1 MKFIFIA
8 SILFNVL
15 YCQQYR
21 GAELRTLDSFL
32 YGRFDARFKPAQGD
46 GLVSSF
52 FTYNDDNPNTPWAEI
67 DVEVLGVYHNV
78 VDFNTITRGQDS
90 HIRQHYVDF
99 NPHLNFHTYSFE
111 WTPDYVAWFID
122 NEEVYRQTGSHIDSL
137 YVSQKIMMNIWNP
150 VYVDWVG
157 AWNSEIL
164 PRFSFYDYVS
174 YSAYTPGMGDSG
186 TESNFTFSWKDDFDT
201 FDYNRWEKSDD
212 HTWGGNQ
219 SLFIDENIHFENGN
233 LILCLTDED
242 NTGYVDNHPP
252 KALWARQNE
261 NILTVR
267 YSEEIDESSGVELNN
282 YSLSGVS
289 FTNALMHNDQRT
301 VDLTMDQFNLSST
314 AMGIFNAQDDSDNIA
329 STNIVWIDIPQPLG
343 DTIKINTGGGQS
355 GDFLQDQI
363 WGPDKEYGHVAG
375 NFQFVSDDID
385 IQNTDNTDN
394 DDIYRSSLNRV
405 ALYKIRVKPGI
416 YSLALSFSEN
426 HYDNA
431 GDRVFDIFVEGNL
444 KVDGLDVLDHVPAFS
459 LYNINFD
466 NIEVLDGVL
475 DIHLSADIYGVGYGA
490 AGTFING
497 IEVVLENSLSNDTNV
512 AKEFSLQKPY
522 PNPFNNNISIP
533 IISNVKS
540 YVLIE
545 IFDINGRKV
554 ETVFNGIA
562 LPGETEFKWDAN
574 LYSSGTYLI
583 HLIINGDNS
592 YEKIMLIK

>member
-111 WTPDYVAWFID
+111 WTPDYVAWFIN

-150 VYVDWVG
+150 VYADWVG

-164 PRFSFYDYVS
+164 PRFSYYDYVS
-174 YSAYTPGMGDSG
+174 YSAYTPGAGDSG

-233 LILCLTDED
+233 LILCL
-242 NTGYVDNHPP
+242 
-252 KALWARQNE
+252 
-261 NILTVR
+261 
-267 YSEEIDESSGVELNN
+267 
-282 YSLSGVS
+282 
-289 FTNALMHNDQRT
+289 
-301 VDLTMDQFNLSST
+301 
-314 AMGIFNAQDDSDNIA
+314 
-329 STNIVWIDIPQPLG
+329 
-343 DTIKINTGGGQS
+343 
-355 GDFLQDQI
+355 
-363 WGPDKEYGHVAG
+363 
-375 NFQFVSDDID
+375 
-385 IQNTDNTDN
+385 
-394 DDIYRSSLNRV
+394 
-405 ALYKIRVKPGI
+405 
-416 YSLALSFSEN
+416 
-426 HYDNA
+426 
-431 GDRVFDIFVEGNL
+431 
-444 KVDGLDVLDHVPAFS
+444 
-459 LYNINFD
+459 
-466 NIEVLDGVL
+466 
-475 DIHLSADIYGVGYGA
+475 AD
-490 AGTFING
+490 
-497 IEVVLENSLSNDTNV
+497 
-512 AKEFSLQKPY
+512 
-522 PNPFNNNISIP
+522 
-533 IISNVKS
+533 
-540 YVLIE
+540 
-545 IFDINGRKV
+545 
-554 ETVFNGIA
+554 
-562 LPGETEFKWDAN
+562 
-574 LYSSGTYLI
+574 
-583 HLIINGDNS
+583 
-592 YEKIMLIK
+592 

>member
-1 MKFIFIA
+1 MKFLLIV
-8 SILFNVL
+8 SILFNTV
-15 YCQQYR
+15 YCRQYR
-21 GAELRTLDSFL
+21 GAELRTIESFL
-32 YGRFDARFKPAQGD
+32 YGRFDARFKAAQGD
-46 GLVSSF
+46 GLLSSF

-99 NPHLNFHTYSFE
+99 NPHLSFHTYSFE

-122 NEEVYRQTGSHIDSL
+122 NDEVYRQIGSHVDSL

-150 VYVDWVG
+150 VYADWVG
-157 AWNSEIL
+157 LWDSEVL
-164 PRFSFYDYVS
+164 PRFSYYDYVS
-174 YSAYTPGMGDSG
+174 YSTYTPGTGDSG
-186 TESNFTFSWKDDFDT
+186 TESNFTFSWKDNFDT
-201 FDYNRWEKSDD
+201 FDNDRWEKSDD

-242 NTGYVDNHPP
+242 DIGYVDNYPP
-252 KALWARQNE
+252 KSLWARQNK

-267 YSEEIDESSGVELNN
+267 YSEEIDEFSGVELSN

-289 FTNALMHNDQRT
+289 FTDALMHNDQRT
-301 VDLTMDQFNLSST
+301 VDLTMDQINLSST
-314 AMGIFNAQDDSDNIA
+314 AMGIFNAKDDSDNIA

-343 DTIKINTGGGQS
+343 DTIKINTGGGSS
-355 GDFLQDQI
+355 GEFLQDQI

-375 NFQFVSDDID
+375 NFQFVSDDVD
-385 IQNTDNTDN
+385 IQNTEN

-416 YSLALSFSEN
+416 YSLVLSFSEN
-426 HYDNA
+426 HYDNP
-431 GDRVFDIFVEGNL
+431 GDRVFDILVEGNL
-444 KVDGLDVLDHVPAFS
+444 KVDGLDVLDHVPSLS
-459 LYNINFD
+459 LYSINLD

-475 DIHLSADIYGVGYGA
+475 DLHLSADIYGVGYAA

-497 IEVVLENSLSNDTNV
+497 IEVMLENSLSNDTNV
-512 AKEFSLQKPY
+512 LNKFSLQKPY
-522 PNPFNNNISIP
+522 PNPFNNDISIP
-533 IISNVKS
+533 IITNFKSNVI
-540 YVLIE
+540 IE

-554 ETVFNGIA
+554 DIIFNGFTQ
-562 LPGETEFKWDAN
+562 PGKTDFQWDAKMFA
-574 LYSSGTYLI
+574 SGAYLI
-583 HLIINGDNS
+583 HLLINGDSS